1 MSFTPKEE
9 ENFSATVKESE
20 RVRDEGGRVNS
31 SEKHNESKDDDTSI
45 MSDKSAVE
53 RSLQARIKTFSNWP
67 FVDKVR

>member
-20 RVRDEGGRVNS
+20 RVRDEAGRVNS
-31 SEKHNESKDDDTSI
+31 SEKQNKSKDDETSI

-53 RSLQARIKTFSNWP
+53 RSLQARINTFSNWP